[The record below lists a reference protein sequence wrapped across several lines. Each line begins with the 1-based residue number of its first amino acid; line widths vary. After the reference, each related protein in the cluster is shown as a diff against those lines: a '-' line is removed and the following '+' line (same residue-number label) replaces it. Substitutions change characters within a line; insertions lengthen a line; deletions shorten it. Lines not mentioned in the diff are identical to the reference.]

1 MFSGVMSLPIRQ
13 GKLFPGVEK
22 TSKKFGRHLATIK
35 YSLLLSPLYLSHIY
49 KHKDLEEY
57 GQNYV
62 SATGIKLK
70 LDSFMLDLHQR
81 REEFRTQIHGAQKA
95 NQITKTSAM
104 RINQAQLDFISAD
117 VRAVSARI
125 SGTKIDDI
133 DDATDETLA
142 GFEQTVPQADLSC
155 FTIPDNDTGWV
166 DMDDFVELD
175 WILPA
180 QSNPE
185 TKILPL
191 AFAPRFTYFR
201 NTDHHNLISG
211 DPNRSS
217 PFGKEPT
224 HLCVMSQRN
233 DPRRV
238 QCDLI
243 QERLDRIAEQLSHNH
258 KTIGDHEV
266 KAIREASGES
276 EVKDRLDAWKQHH
289 EILLRKQKFLQSM
302 HRTLLSRL
310 DDNEKRPVPDGEHD
324 RDAYYEA
331 HEEYDPTNP
340 EILGMD
346 STPISDDIADF
357 NNRFIIHNV
366 QLKWNNS
373 LRDIILRYIHQVSQ
387 RRGFVYYMSRRAVKF
402 ILDIV
407 EEQNKS
413 KSKSTSSEQNRTEP
427 ISPLSPAEDDDIVQ
441 DRIQQII
448 SDGKRFVTAN
458 DSEKPDNNKKSPSGG
473 PDEEISRDF
482 TPQNAYHVRLVAPQ
496 IQMQSEKN
504 LKNAVLVTAKGM
516 QLKVIQIMD
525 KDRLTDEISGLVQR
539 RFTGGMDSVQIY
551 VTSSQ
556 TFSSEFLDMYSA
568 NRYGAKA
575 GSSWPPWVP
584 LEVMFEPNVDPYGF
598 SRVIERTSAKLRFDK
613 FNTLRLKY
621 NDDVTTGQTDAA
633 GNLDNAEN
641 RIDHLWVDFPEL
653 HAICDS
659 TQYYALYM
667 MVIDLLMYSEPL
679 EKTRSERLEKM
690 MLASDF
696 SDLNGAPEIVIKLQ
710 EKIHV
715 LMEIKTMFQV
725 NEKTLSRQQWK
736 ERILLEKD
744 LATCESELFF
754 LMKAIT
760 TSQRRFDERAQASE
774 LTGLLRWEIFAKE
787 LVWHLLRGSDEHLV
801 ELQLRDA
808 AFNRIDNT
816 DGSNENTMEIGDV
829 LGFNLLPNATYPQ
842 IIAPFDE
849 EPREAN
855 EKVSDERDSQSQRK
869 KRKKKILTVHWFML
883 EAIAGIPVV
892 ERFEVDIHPLK
903 IQLEREVGEK
913 VFEYVFPNTNAEN
926 KDDSPFLVKH
936 MLPTTQ
942 EEDEDEVDQDSPS
955 DSTHTMEDNG
965 SLQPND
971 GLTGAGDLSLR
982 LQPTMT
988 LPDNKRPHSEGK
1000 GKAPDKHGASG
1011 ELLRFRHFTKD
1022 SGAELRKWT
1031 VRQRK
1036 DTDNSSIRPI
1046 SSRTPSNASQV
1057 SASTDKELDLRKRF
1071 AMRRSNSTT
1080 SKTTTKQ
1087 NGRSDDLNEMLS
1099 RASKYM
1105 TIAHVK
1111 IPSMVLCL
1119 SYKGKGQRN
1128 IVTDVHDLVFRMPTL
1143 EYRNKTWSNLDL
1155 FMQLKKEI
1163 MHALFSHAG
1172 AIVGNKFTH
1181 LRTSKLQQGRLRELA
1196 NSSILLGSSTA
1207 ATEASGSTL
1216 THSDTGT
1223 GSSREV
1229 SLLDDDESDWDA
1241 RPSLN
1246 SQRPKSEWSQNDVS
1260 VHSSTPSANG
1270 LQVTPPTRRPWT
1282 SGGISSSHST
1292 KVGESSTRLGRSS
1305 SIADSEV

>member
-1 MFSGVMSLPIRQ
+1 
-13 GKLFPGVEK
+13 
-22 TSKKFGRHLATIK
+22 
-35 YSLLLSPLYLSHIY
+35 
-49 KHKDLEEY
+49 
-57 GQNYV
+57 
-62 SATGIKLK
+62 
-70 LDSFMLDLHQR
+70 
-81 REEFRTQIHGAQKA
+81 
-95 NQITKTSAM
+95 
-104 RINQAQLDFISAD
+104 
-117 VRAVSARI
+117 
-125 SGTKIDDI
+125 
-133 DDATDETLA
+133 
-142 GFEQTVPQADLSC
+142 
-155 FTIPDNDTGWV
+155 V
-166 DMDDFVELD
+166 D
-175 WILPA
+175 
-180 QSNPE
+180 
-185 TKILPL
+185 
-191 AFAPRFTYFR
+191 
-201 NTDHHNLISG
+201 
-211 DPNRSS
+211 
-217 PFGKEPT
+217 
-224 HLCVMSQRN
+224 
-233 DPRRV
+233 
-238 QCDLI
+238 
-243 QERLDRIAEQLSHNH
+243 
-258 KTIGDHEV
+258 
-266 KAIREASGES
+266 
-276 EVKDRLDAWKQHH
+276 
-289 EILLRKQKFLQSM
+289 
-302 HRTLLSRL
+302 
-310 DDNEKRPVPDGEHD
+310 
-324 RDAYYEA
+324 
-331 HEEYDPTNP
+331 
-340 EILGMD
+340 
-346 STPISDDIADF
+346 
-357 NNRFIIHNV
+357 
-366 QLKWNNS
+366 
-373 LRDIILRYIHQVSQ
+373 
-387 RRGFVYYMSRRAVKF
+387 
-402 ILDIV
+402 
-407 EEQNKS
+407 
-413 KSKSTSSEQNRTEP
+413 
-427 ISPLSPAEDDDIVQ
+427 
-441 DRIQQII
+441 
-448 SDGKRFVTAN
+448 AN
-458 DSEKPDNNKKSPSGG
+458 DSEHPENDKKSPSGG
-473 PDEEISRDF
+473 PDNDISRDF

-598 SRVIERTSAKLRFDK
+598 SRVIERTSARLRFDK

-633 GNLDNAEN
+633 GNLDNTEN

-667 MVIDLLMYSEPL
+667 MVVDLLMYSEPL

-710 EKIHV
+710 EKIRV
-715 LMEIKTMFQV
+715 LMEIKMMFQV

-754 LMKAIT
+754 IMKAIT
-760 TSQRRFDERAQASE
+760 TSQRRFDERAQASQQ
-774 LTGLLRWEIFAKE
+774 TGQLRWEIFAKE

-808 AFNRIDNT
+808 AFNRTDNT

-849 EPREAN
+849 DPKDGIA
-855 EKVSDERDSQSQRK
+855 KGSDEDDNQSSRK
-869 KRKKKILTVHWFML
+869 RRKNILTVHWFML

-913 VFEYVFPNTNAEN
+913 VFEYVFPNNNAEN
-926 KDDSPFLVKH
+926 KDDSPFLIKH
-936 MLPTTQ
+936 MLPSTQ
-942 EEDEDEVDQDSPS
+942 EEDEEAVDQDSPTES
-955 DSTHTMEDNG
+955 SHTVEENG
-965 SLQPND
+965 LLQPND

-988 LPDNKRPHSEGK
+988 LPDNRRPRSEGK
-1000 GKAPDKHGASG
+1000 GKASDKHGASG
-1011 ELLRFRHFTKD
+1011 ELLRFRHFTKE
-1022 SGAELRKWT
+1022 SGTELRKWT
-1031 VRQRK
+1031 VRPK
-1036 DTDNSSIRPI
+1036 KETDVSSVRPI
-1046 SSRTPSNASQV
+1046 SSRTPSTLSQA

-1071 AMRRSNSTT
+1071 AMRRSNSTA
-1080 SKTTTKQ
+1080 SKAITKQ
-1087 NGRSDDLNEMLS
+1087 NRSDDLNEMLS

-1105 TIAHVK
+1105 TIAYVK

-1155 FMQLKKEI
+1155 FMQLKKEV
-1163 MHALFSHAG
+1163 MHALFTHAG

-1181 LRTSKLQQGRLRELA
+1181 LRTSKLQQGRLRDLA
-1196 NSSILLGSSTA
+1196 NSSILLGSSTT
-1207 ATEASGSTL
+1207 ATEASGSTF

-1229 SLLDDDESDWDA
+1229 SLLGEDDDSDSDA
-1241 RPSLN
+1241 RPSFN
-1246 SQRPKSEWSQNDVS
+1246 SQRPRSEWSQNEDS
-1260 VHSSTPSANG
+1260 VHSSTPSTNG
-1270 LQVTPPTRRPWT
+1270 LQITPPTKRPWT
-1282 SGGISSSHST
+1282 SGTLSSSLSA
-1292 KVGESSTRLGRSS
+1292 KGGESSVRGGRAS
-1305 SIADSEV
+1305 SIADSEVRFFNS